1 MGDAVDASLDGATG
15 VAVLSTG
22 KLNADKPN
30 GDKLRVLLVADVS
43 AAFLHGGAER
53 MLHHHIRALVA
64 AGMKVTVLTR
74 QSKKDDELVHKL
86 SNGVVEHRLR
96 FNGDKGW
103 KGLLQLRKEA
113 AAWWH
118 THKTFDVILGEQPFV
133 MWAMLQAGCHLPRVQ
148 VCHSF
153 AFEEYATR
161 HGLDWNIKHRVIAGA
176 MQRLEAKVY
185 QSAVS
190 CVVLSAFMQRRLMDF
205 FELNQD
211 RVLIAAGGIESFDLK
226 WEKRAQLRE
235 EVWGEKA
242 KAPVL
247 VTLRNLVP
255 RTGVDLLIQAAAIVH
270 VDRPDVRWQVIGTG
284 DLLEGLKILRDSL
297 GMHDVVRFAGFL
309 VEKKV
314 QERLWTADAFVL
326 PTRSLEGFGLVTL
339 EANAHGLPVIATPV
353 GANVDVVAW
362 HALNH
367 VADNVSPEALAKS
380 VLAYLEAMPILQ
392 QREMLAEETP
402 KYFAWETHDEILVSV
417 IQSVL
422 KP

>member
-1 MGDAVDASLDGATG
+1 
-15 VAVLSTG
+15 VAVLNT
-22 KLNADKPN
+22 
-30 GDKLRVLLVADVS
+30 DKLRVLVVADVS

-64 AGMKVTVLTR
+64 AGMQVTVLTR
-74 QSKKDDELVHKL
+74 QSEKDDELVHKL

-113 AAWWH
+113 AGWWY
-118 THKTFDVILGEQPFV
+118 THKTFDVILAEQPFV
-133 MWAMLQAGCHLPRVQ
+133 MWAMLQAGCDLPRVQ

-161 HGLDWNIKHRVIAGA
+161 HGLDWNLKHRVVSGA
-176 MQRLEAKVY
+176 MQRLEAQVY
-185 QSAVS
+185 QSAAS
-190 CVVLSAFMQRRLMDF
+190 CMVLSAFMQQRLLEF
-205 FELNQD
+205 FELSHD
-211 RVLIAAGGIESFDLK
+211 RILIAPGGIERFDLK

-235 EVWGEKA
+235 DVWGDKA
-242 KAPVL
+242 NGPVL

-270 VDRPDVRWQVIGTG
+270 VDRPDVRWQVMGTG
-284 DLLEGLKILRDSL
+284 DLLEGLRVLRDAL

-353 GANVDVVAW
+353 GANVDVVGW
-362 HALNH
+362 HALNR
-367 VADNVSPEALAKS
+367 VADDVSPEALAKS
-380 VLAYLEAMPILQ
+380 VLAYLETMPSLQ
-392 QREMLAEETP
+392 QRETLAEEAP
-402 KYFAWETHDEILVSV
+402 KHFAWEMHDKILVDA
-417 IQSVL
+417 IQSVSSS
-422 KP
+422 